1 MFQITRFLARLI
13 GIFAIVVVAA
23 TLARGSAMIQSMV
36 GNDSIMFVLAMIGLA
51 GGLAM
56 VLAHNVWSGGLL
68 PVVVTIVGWL
78 ILAKGLLLLFL
89 TSERLAQLLELMH
102 YGKYFYLFVA
112 PAFVIG
118 AYLTW
123 AGFTARPSNARPTA

>member
-1 MFQITRFLARLI
+1 M
-13 GIFAIVVVAA
+13 GD
-23 TLARGSAMIQSMV
+23 G
-36 GNDSIMFVLAMIGLA
+36 SIMFVFAMIGLA

-78 ILAKGLLLLFL
+78 MLAKGLLLLFL
-89 TSERLAQLLELMH
+89 TSERSAHLLEWMH
-102 YGKYFYLFVA
+102 YDRYFYLFLA

-123 AGFTARPSNARPTA
+123 AGFTTARPQNVRPTA